1 MSGENTEKYKNF
13 SALIEKKVTKMVM
26 KHGIHGNES
35 VVTKSYDIKFIDS
48 TRFMAI
54 SLSNLVIV
62 FLNMKVSRTIKIEMF
77 ILQKRLLKQSR

>member
-54 SLSNLVIV
+54 SLSNLVNNLTEKIHKSECKDCYC
-62 FLNMKVSRTIKIEMF
+62 FLEYESIKDN
-77 ILQKRLLKQSR
+77 

>member
-54 SLSNLVIV
+54 SLLNLVNNLTEKIHKSKCKDCYC
-62 FLNMKVSRTIKIEMF
+62 FLEYESIKDN
-77 ILQKRLLKQSR
+77 